1 MQNLQTITIKEY
13 LTRKGISFKER
24 NGELVTKCLFG
35 DCDKDS
41 GSDEAHLYFNAETG
55 QYSCKKC
62 GITGNIFT
70 LVKHFGDST
79 KDVALNPLKPK
90 RIYKRGPRFNKELV
104 ESCHEAL
111 PENIRQYLNARGITD
126 ATINEYKLGY
136 GEFYG
141 KSWIT
146 IPIKDIEGN
155 FAFFKL
161 RQDPNQGKEKI
172 VYPNGEA
179 QIYDWETLQK
189 NQDKILICE
198 GELDRLLLISKG
210 IPAITGT
217 AGAGTFKQ
225 EWADQIKKCKEI
237 YVCFDNDKA
246 GKEGAES
253 ALKKLMT
260 TDNKTY
266 FVTLPEEVYEGGDIT
281 DYFIKLNGNAED
293 LFTKYA
299 KEYPEKI
306 DVTQFKPLPSKE
318 LIDILG
324 LTIKRDAE
332 NKLITFLCELS
343 AYTENSQFNIS
354 FNAPSS
360 TGKSYIPTEIARIF
374 PDEDVIE
381 IGYCSPTAF
390 FHDVGEYDEA
400 KKGYLIDLSRKVL
413 IFLDQP
419 HTQLLERLRPLLSH
433 DKKEIK
439 LKITDKSQK
448 FGLKT
453 KNVLLRGFPAVI
465 FCTAGL
471 KIDEQEGTRFLLL
484 SPETSQEKIR
494 EAIQEKIKKETDNT
508 AYKELLEGNAE
519 RKLLKNRIMA
529 IKQEDIKEIKIGAPE
544 KIKERFFGK
553 AKMLKPR
560 HPRDIGR
567 LISIIKS
574 SALLNLWFRERYDS
588 TIIANEEDIDEA
600 FKIWEAI
607 SESQEL
613 NLPPYI
619 FNLYKEIVLP
629 IWNEKNQTTEV
640 GVTNEVGITRQE
652 IVQKNYQLNGRLIP
666 DWQLRLHIIP
676 MLENAGLIKQEAD
689 PKDKRKILIY
699 PTTAFNISALNKE
712 QNYIESQGGVDI
724 KNHE

>member
-1 MQNLQTITIKEY
+1 MQLETIKIKEY
-13 LTRKGISFKER
+13 LTKKGIIFKER
-24 NGELVTKCLFG
+24 GKEITTSCLFG

-41 GSDEAHLYFNAETG
+41 ASGETHLYFNAETS
-55 QYSCKKC
+55 QYDCKKC
-62 GITGNIFT
+62 GAKGNIIT
-70 LVKHFGDST
+70 LAKHLGDDT
-79 KDVALNPLKPK
+79 KDVALNPIKPK
-90 RIYKRGPRFNKELV
+90 RKNPKFNE
-104 ESCHEAL
+104 EIIDSCHNAI
-111 PENIRQYLNARGITD
+111 PEHIRHYLNARGITD
-126 ATINEYKLGY
+126 AAVSEFKLGW

-141 KSWIT
+141 KWWIT

-155 FAFFKL
+155 FEFFKL
-161 RQDPNQGKEKI
+161 RQDPKDINNPNKYKF
-172 VYPNGEA
+172 YPYGSKA
-179 QIYDWETLQK
+179 TIYGWDVLE
-189 NQDKILICE
+189 NVNDKLVICE
-198 GELDRLLLISKG
+198 GEFDRLILLKNNIS
-210 IPAITGT
+210 AITSTG
-217 AGAGTFKQ
+217 GAKTFKQ
-225 EWADQIKKCKEI
+225 EWVEKITEKNKQIYIC
-237 YVCFDNDKA
+237 YDNDEE
-246 GKEGAES
+246 GKEGAERV
-253 ALKKLMT
+253 AKMLK
-260 TDNKTY
+260 NKQNQI
-266 FVTLPEEVYEGGDIT
+266 FIITLPQEISEKGDIT
-281 DYFIKLNGNAED
+281 DYFEKLKGNADD
-293 LFTKYA
+293 LFVKYA

-306 DVTQFKPLPSKE
+306 DCSQFKPIIASE

-374 PDEDVIE
+374 PEDDIIE

-390 FHDVGEYDEA
+390 FHDTGEYDKE

-439 LKITDKSQK
+439 LKITDKNQK

-494 EAIQEKIKKETDNT
+494 EAIEERIKKETDSA
-508 AYKELLEGNAE
+508 AYKEMLEGNPE
-519 RKLLKNRIMA
+519 RKLLKNRILA
-529 IKQEDIKEIKIGAPE
+529 IKQEDIQEIKIGSPE
-544 KIKERFFGK
+544 KINEKFFGK

-574 SALLNLWFRERYDS
+574 FALLNLWFRDRYDS
-588 TIIANEEDIDEA
+588 TIIANEDDIGEA

-619 FNLYKEIVLP
+619 FGLYKEIILP
-629 IWNEKNQTTEV
+629 IWIEKNQAEI
-640 GVTNEVGITRQE
+640 GVINETGITRQE
-652 IVQKNYQLNGRLIP
+652 IVQKNYHLNGRLIP

-689 PKDKRKILIY
+689 PTDKRKILIY
-699 PTTAFNISALNKE
+699 PTATLNISTQNKG
-712 QNYIESQGGVDI
+712 QNNSESEGRV
-724 KNHE
+724 NN